1 MSMSIIVDTILCSS
15 GKRQW
20 KIATISGLPQSVFFF

>member
-20 KIATISGLPQSVFFF
+20 